1 MSAREY
7 EAYQLFV
14 LGEAGVERVRLRAP
28 RTPGTP
34 RLCRD
39 NDGLEMTLDDA
50 MRLRLIPHDVD
61 ADARCD
67 CAYRPSW

>member
-28 RTPGTP
+28 RTPDAP

-50 MRLRLIPHDVD
+50 MRLQFIPHDVGED
-61 ADARCD
+61 VRCT
-67 CAYRPSW
+67 CTYRPAW